1 MWVRMKNKIAIG
13 FVSLLI
19 STTVQAADL
28 IDVYKQALSSDP
40 TYQQAISQ
48 RLATKEGVP
57 ITLSSLLPNIALAFD
72 PAITRSG
79 YSGANFAT
87 GNTVRNNTLRSYDLA
102 LTVTQTVFNFSQYM
116 QLASSVATS
125 HQADAVLNSALQ
137 SLMVRVSSAYF
148 AVLRDED
155 NVSYANATMLAYK
168 EQLDQIKQQ
177 FQVGLKTVTDVYT
190 AQSSY
195 DSAVAGFIQA
205 KINLN
210 NDRENLRVI
219 TGVYYD
225 HLTPLSESFPLVSPQ
240 PDDVERWVQTS
251 LKQNWS
257 IKAAQF
263 SLDSSR
269 QNIRAQFGGHMPT
282 IQVQGLSDRQFQ
294 QNINRYPQA
303 INQRSGPST
312 QTDRQLMV
320 EMNLPIFSGGGVVAQ
335 TDQAVYQYEV
345 TQQQLELT
353 QRTTLNTTRQSYFGI
368 IAGISQ
374 IKADREAIKSTISS
388 LQGMEESF
396 KVGSETL
403 VDVLNQQ
410 QKVFQA
416 QTRYA
421 TDRYAYVNNY
431 LALKQAAGTLSF
443 EDIRA
448 INEWLR
454 EGQTMQPVRHFSKLK
469 NK

>member
-1 MWVRMKNKIAIG
+1 MKKIALGLIT
-13 FVSLLI
+13 LLI
-19 STTVQAADL
+19 SHNLMAADL

-40 TYQQAISQ
+40 IYQQAISQ

-57 ITLSSLLPNIALAFD
+57 ITLSSLLPNVALAFD

-79 YSGANFAT
+79 FSGANFAT
-87 GNTVRNNTLRSYDLA
+87 GNTVRNNTLRTYDLA
-102 LTVTQTVFNFSQYM
+102 LTVTQTVFNFTQYM

-125 HQADAVLNSALQ
+125 HQADAILNSALQ

-177 FQVGLKTVTDVYT
+177 FQVGLKTITDVYT

-225 HLTPLSESFPLVSPQ
+225 HLAPLSENFPLVSPQ

-269 QNIRAQFGGHMPT
+269 QNIRAQFGGNFPT
-282 IQVQGLSDRQFQ
+282 IQLQGLADRQFQ

-345 TQQQLELT
+345 TQQQLEQT
-353 QRTTLNTTRQSYFGI
+353 QRSTLNTTRQSYFGI

-388 LQGMEESF
+388 LHGMEESY

-431 LALKQAAGTLSF
+431 LALKQAAGTLGF

-448 INEWLR
+448 IDEWLR
-454 EGQTMQPVRHFSKLK
+454 NDQKSPSMQPLRHYFSKSK
-469 NK
+469 K